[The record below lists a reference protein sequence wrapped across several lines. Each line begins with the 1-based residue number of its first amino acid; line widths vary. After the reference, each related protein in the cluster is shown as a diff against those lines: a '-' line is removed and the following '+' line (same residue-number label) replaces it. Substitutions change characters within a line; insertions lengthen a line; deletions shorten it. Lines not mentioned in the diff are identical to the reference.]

1 MADPHYT
8 QPRSASVLNRAGR
21 RPAARRR
28 GERLAARA
36 RRLARYDAGAGD
48 AAVAEVT
55 TRSRFGRIAAERD
68 EHRGRWTIAA
78 ALVEAGRLIVAGPAI
93 ALSWAIYGVWYRQV
107 PAWGPLR
114 WRTLAW
120 ATGGVAVTMLVVAG
134 IFFLGSGIPWWGWW
148 LLAQP
153 VIGTARAAWLA
164 YAYGWEAAPASSAAG
179 RPTPIRVR
187 LGDERPLPTTRPTE
201 PVVTKPTPQ
210 IRQVRVRVPA
220 PITTEKR
227 TK

>member
-8 QPRSASVLNRAGR
+8 SERSAWVLARAGR

-36 RRLARYDAGAGD
+36 RRVARYDAGAGD

-68 EHRGRWTIAA
+68 EHRGRWAVAA
-78 ALVEAGRLIVAGPAI
+78 TLVEAGRLAVAGPAI
-93 ALSWAIYGVWYRQV
+93 ALSWTIYGTWYRNV
-107 PAWGPLR
+107 EAWGPLR
-114 WRTLAW
+114 WRALAW
-120 ATGGVAVTMLVVAG
+120 PTGGVAVAMLVVAG
-134 IFFLGSGIPWWGWW
+134 IFFLGTGIPWWGWW

-153 VIGTARAAWLA
+153 VIGTPRAAWLA
-164 YAYGWEAAPASSAAG
+164 YAYGWEVVPASSAAG

-187 LGDERPLPTTRPTE
+187 LGDAPPLPTTAPIE
-201 PVVTKPTPQ
+201 PVVTRPAPQ
-210 IRQVRVRVPA
+210 TRTVRVRVPA
-220 PITTEKR
+220 PITEKR

>member
-8 QPRSASVLNRAGR
+8 QARSAWVLARAGR

-36 RRLARYDAGAGD
+36 RQVARYDAGAGD

-55 TRSRFGRIAAERD
+55 TRSRFGRLAAERD
-68 EHRGRWTIAA
+68 EHRGRWTVLA
-78 ALVEAGRLIVAGPAI
+78 ALVEAGRLVVAGPAI
-93 ALSWAIYGVWYRQV
+93 ALSWAIYGTWYRQV

-120 ATGGVAVTMLVVAG
+120 ATGGVVVAMLMVAG
-134 IFFLGSGIPWWGWW
+134 VAWLGGEIPWWGWW

-153 VIGTARAAWLA
+153 VVGAGRAAWLA
-164 YAYGWEAAPASSAAG
+164 YAYGWEAVPTATAAA

-187 LGDERPLPTTRPTE
+187 LGDAPALPTTTTPTE
-201 PVVTKPTPQ
+201 PVAAPR
-210 IRQVRVRVPA
+210 IRAVRVRVPA
-220 PITTEKR
+220 PTTEKR
-227 TK
+227 TTK